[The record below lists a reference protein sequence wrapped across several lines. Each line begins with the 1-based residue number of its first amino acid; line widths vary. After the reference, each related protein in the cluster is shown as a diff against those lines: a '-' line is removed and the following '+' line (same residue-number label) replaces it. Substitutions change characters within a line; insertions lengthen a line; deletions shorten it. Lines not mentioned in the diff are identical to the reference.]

1 MEGSNNSNNKKNNE
15 DDNKTK
21 KKNKE
26 EKKGDLIPT
35 TTTTIDDLAFTKT
48 GTCLTRVES
57 DSMGTIEVPAEHY
70 WGAQTQRS
78 LIHFS
83 IGDERMP
90 KAVYHAYGYVKKAA
104 AIVNAEF
111 GKLSKDKADLIIGVA
126 DEVIAGKFDNEFP
139 LYIWQTGSGT
149 QTNMNVNEVIS
160 NRAIELTGGVLG
172 SKEPIH
178 PNDHINMSQSSN
190 DTFQTAM
197 HIATVLELANHLIPN
212 VESLIY
218 EIREKAIKWVDVV
231 KIGRTHLQ
239 DATPLTV
246 GQEWS
251 GYMAQLNDSVENIKQ
266 SMKNLYKLAAGGTAV
281 GTGLNSLPDFGS
293 KIAAE
298 IARLTNHPFISAPN
312 KFAAQGSLDGMVHT
326 SAALRGLAVA
336 LMKIANDIRWL
347 ACGPRAGLHELN
359 IPSNEPGSSIMPGKV
374 NPTQE
379 EAMIMVCIQV
389 IGNDN
394 VVAIAGSQGNF
405 ELNAMRPI
413 IIKNVLQSSSI
424 IGDACD
430 KLRRYSIEGIT
441 LDQSRIRKYVNESLM
456 LVTALSPVIGYD
468 KASAIAHKALDE
480 NKTLREAAIE
490 TGYISA
496 EEFDKIVIPENM
508 VGNPHKDLDV

>member
-1 MEGSNNSNNKKNNE
+1 MERNIKNNE
-15 DDNKTK
+15 KTK
-21 KKNKE
+21 KNTDQ
-26 EKKGDLIPT
+26 KKDLIPT
-35 TTTTIDDLAFTKT
+35 TNSIDGLTFTKT
-48 GTCLTRVES
+48 RISGTRIES

-78 LIHFS
+78 LVHFS
-83 IGDERMP
+83 IGNDLMP

-104 AIVNAEF
+104 AIVNAEA
-111 GKLSKDKADLIIGVA
+111 GKLSKDKADLIIRVA
-126 DEVIAGKFDNEFP
+126 DEVISGKLDSEFP
-139 LYIWQTGSGT
+139 LYVWQTGSGT

-160 NRAIELTGGVLG
+160 NRAIELAGGVLG

-178 PNDHINMSQSSN
+178 PNDHVNMSQSSN
-190 DTFQTAM
+190 DTFPTAM

-212 VESLIY
+212 VEALINA
-218 EIREKAIKWVDVV
+218 IREKAIKWVDVV

-251 GYMAQLNDSVENIKQ
+251 GYMTQLNDSIDNIKQ

-293 KIAAE
+293 KIAAQ
-298 IARLTNHPFISAPN
+298 ITLLTNHPFISAPN
-312 KFAAQGSLDGMVHT
+312 KFAAQGSLDGMVNT
-326 SAALRGLAVA
+326 SATLRGLAVA

-413 IIKNVLQSSSI
+413 IIKNVLQSSRI
-424 IGDACD
+424 LGDACD
-430 KLRRYSIEGIT
+430 KLRSYSIEGIT
-441 LDQSRIRKYVNESLM
+441 LDQNRISKYVTESLM

-490 TGYISA
+490 TRYISA
-496 EEFDKIVIPENM
+496 EEFDKIVVAENM
-508 VGNPHKDLDV
+508 VGNPHKDLEIHE